1 MTEDKDTAIAGIP
14 CALEVKYLGVPVHVD
29 PKAQREKCLA
39 SVKRN
44 LGHLKWKLRKVDS
57 DIKETLTCVLAR
69 SILIY
74 IGTPMVAAGLWKRE
88 DIDRTEAQLFRQIN
102 GLPNI
107 ISNKAIMNV
116 ACSMR
121 NAWEIVEPLALR
133 ANLQYP
139 KTPKPHICEVSKC
152 IYNYISTWR
161 KSTSRL
167 RKLHMSAP
175 SSTHYRISTPSPS
188 VSHFSKLRSRLPKCA
203 STWELVASLS
213 TLGERRK
220 LVTVSISS

>member
-1 MTEDKDTAIAGIP
+1 M
-14 CALEVKYLGVPVHVD
+14 
-29 PKAQREKCLA
+29 A

-57 DIKETLTCVLAR
+57 AIKETLTCVLAR
-69 SILIY
+69 SILVY

-133 ANLQYP
+133 ASLQSRRQ
-139 KTPKPHICEVSKC
+139 KQLKP
-152 IYNYISTWR
+152 
-161 KSTSRL
+161 
-167 RKLHMSAP
+167 
-175 SSTHYRISTPSPS
+175 
-188 VSHFSKLRSRLPKCA
+188 
-203 STWELVASLS
+203 
-213 TLGERRK
+213 ERRET
-220 LVTVSISS
+220 LEGQPREGRREQGVEQIDTSSRPQPQPPKF